1 MKIRIV
7 SLFTGMTFIV
17 VCILI
22 AIVPTIYMPY
32 LADATQSTKLIASLF
47 LLAIATGLCLIRTLC
62 NDNIYIRL
70 SALDTCL
77 LLLFIYLLLNRF
89 ISAPHAG
96 FSMQLY
102 ELTALTALYILIR
115 TFPTEYLSY
124 LLLAIA
130 LAGGIQGLHGL
141 LQLSG
146 IAPSLHSSFPVTG
159 SFFNPGPYA
168 GFMVVTGILASG
180 IYLYSNEL
188 TSKRK
193 SLFSYISLAALIS
206 AAVILPALRSRAAWI
221 GFAVGGMYLLA
232 YRYNIR
238 NRIACMSVPGK
249 YFAGVSL
256 LILLAATLYGAY
268 GYKKQSADG
277 RMLIYQVSLGI
288 FKQHPLAGVG
298 FDRFGSFYMDAQA
311 GMFRE
316 TANISQFQLAD
327 NTCYAF
333 SEPLHFLVE
342 NGIAGMLLL
351 LALFIALVRIMV
363 AEQHILIKQLCLS
376 VLLAG
381 FTFGLFAYPSY
392 ILSIKIIMITTLA
405 ILAHIEKNTVYRVN
419 ANVAVPALLTCLVAA
434 ASGVLL
440 SAHLLMG
447 FRNWKLA
454 RNSYENGLYEECMAE
469 YKAAYPV
476 LKHHGDF
483 LMQYGKALSMAGK
496 YDEAISIL
504 EQARR
509 QLNNTI
515 IETALGDSYKGKKDY
530 RAAERAYLQA
540 ENMVPGRFYPAYLLM
555 RLYDTAGQKDKALQK
570 AEEILSKSIKV
581 PSKAVEEIKA
591 AAHELINSQK
601 TASTLIIH
609 P

>member
-1 MKIRIV
+1 
-7 SLFTGMTFIV
+7 MTFIV

-22 AIVPTIYMPY
+22 AIVPTIYAPY
-32 LADATQSTKLIASLF
+32 FADATQSTKLIVSLF
-47 LLAIATGLCLIRTLC
+47 LLAITAGLCVIRTLC
-62 NDNIYIRL
+62 SDNVNIRL

-102 ELTALTALYILIR
+102 ELTALAGLYILIR
-115 TFPTEYLSY
+115 TFPAEYLSF

-146 IAPSLHSSFPVTG
+146 ITPSLHNSFPVTG

-168 GFMVVTGILASG
+168 GFMAVTGVLASG

-188 TSKRK
+188 TSKGK

-206 AAVILPALRSRAAWI
+206 AVVILPALRSRAAWI
-221 GFAVGGMYLLA
+221 GFAIGGAYLLA

-238 NRIACMSVPGK
+238 NRIARMSVPGK
-249 YFAGVSL
+249 YLAGVSL
-256 LILLAATLYGAY
+256 VIFLTAALYSAY

-277 RMLIYQVSLGI
+277 RMLIYQVSAGI
-288 FKQHPLAGVG
+288 FKQHPLTGIG

-311 GMFRE
+311 SMLRE
-316 TANISQFQLAD
+316 TGNILQFQLAD
-327 NTCYAF
+327 NTYYAF

-342 NGIAGMLLL
+342 NGITGMMLL
-351 LALFIALVRIMV
+351 LALFIALVRMRV
-363 AEQHILIKQLCLS
+363 TEENMLLKQLCLS

-381 FTFGLFAYPSY
+381 FAFGLFAYPSY
-392 ILSIKIIMITTLA
+392 ILSIKIIMITALA
-405 ILAHIEKNTVYRVN
+405 ILAHIEKDTVHQVNT
-419 ANVAVPALLTCLVAA
+419 NVAVPAMLTCLVAT
-434 ASGVLL
+434 ASGALL
-440 SAHLLMG
+440 SVHLFMG

-504 EQARR
+504 EQARQ

-530 RAAERAYLQA
+530 RAAEKAYLQA

-555 RLYDTAGQKDKALQK
+555 KLYDAAGQKDKALQK

-591 AAHELINSQK
+591 AAHELINSQS

-609 P
+609 H